1 MRYSYK
7 SFWPRIRLAYAVSIL
22 TFALLSTGGGHMP
35 DCLQSEVSSFT
46 FYRVAWADEL
56 SEDDIQWFRDEMK
69 ISPKFQEYKEGVW
82 GMSWAHF
89 ITMVFLIIFFI
100 ATLVAMYIRNKQTK
114 KILKALLK
122 EE

>member
-1 MRYSYK
+1 
-7 SFWPRIRLAYAVSIL
+7 
-22 TFALLSTGGGHMP
+22 
-35 DCLQSEVSSFT
+35 
-46 FYRVAWADEL
+46 
-56 SEDDIQWFRDEMK
+56 
-69 ISPKFQEYKEGVW
+69 
-82 GMSWAHF
+82 MSWAHF

>member
-7 SFWPRIRLAYAVSIL
+7 SVWQRIRLPHALSIL
-22 TFALLSTGGGHMP
+22 IFALLSVGGGNMP
-35 DCLQSEVSSFT
+35 DCVQSEISF
-46 FYRVAWADEL
+46 FNFQRVAWADDL
-56 SEDDIQWFRDEMK
+56 SEEDIQWFRDEMK

-89 ITMVFLIIFFI
+89 ITMVLLIIFFI
-100 ATLVAMYIRNKQTK
+100 ATLVAVYIRNKQTK

>member
-1 MRYSYK
+1 
-7 SFWPRIRLAYAVSIL
+7 
-22 TFALLSTGGGHMP
+22 
-35 DCLQSEVSSFT
+35 
-46 FYRVAWADEL
+46 
-56 SEDDIQWFRDEMK
+56 MK

-89 ITMVFLIIFFI
+89 ITMVFLIVFFI

>member
-1 MRYSYK
+1 MKYSYK
-7 SFWPRIRLAYAVSIL
+7 SFWPRIRFSHAVLIL
-22 TFALLSTGGGHMP
+22 TFTLLSAGGGHMP
-35 DCLQSEVSSFT
+35 DCLQSENSSFS
-46 FYRVAWADEL
+46 FHRVAWADEL

-114 KILKALLK
+114 KILTTLLK

>member
-1 MRYSYK
+1 MKYSYK
-7 SFWPRIRLAYAVSIL
+7 SFWPRIRFSHAVLIL
-22 TFALLSTGGGHMP
+22 TFALLSAGGGHMP
-35 DCLQSEVSSFT
+35 DCLQSENSCFSFH
-46 FYRVAWADEL
+46 RVAWADEL